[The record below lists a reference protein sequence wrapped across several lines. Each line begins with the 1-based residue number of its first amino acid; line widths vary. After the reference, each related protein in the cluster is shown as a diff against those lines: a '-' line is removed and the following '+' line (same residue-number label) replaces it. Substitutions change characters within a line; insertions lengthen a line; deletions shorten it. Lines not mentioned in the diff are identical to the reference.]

1 MQKLKISRQSLNE
14 AAKILKKDGIIIF
27 PTETVYGIGALAS
40 SESAV
45 KRIFEVKK
53 RPYGKPLQI
62 LISDISQVNQF
73 ASEISNK
80 AKEVMRKYWPGPLTL
95 IFKKK
100 PKVSDIITSSGNT
113 VGLRMPKNS
122 TILKLIKEVGP
133 IVASS
138 ANISGQPDP
147 TSPEE
152 VKIEADLLL
161 DGGRCKM
168 GRASTVVD
176 VSVDP
181 PLVLREG
188 KIHLSSRYIY

>member
-1 MQKLKISRQSLNE
+1 MQKLKISPQALNE
-14 AAKILKKDGIIIF
+14 AEKILKNGGVVIF

-80 AKEVMRKYWPGPLTL
+80 AKEVMKKYWPGPLTL

-133 IVASS
+133 IAASS

-147 TSPEE
+147 ISPEE

-161 DGGRCKM
+161 DGGRCKI
-168 GRASTVVD
+168 GQASTVVD